1 MQFTD
6 DFLQGEEGFSNH
18 LLFPLL
24 EEDDFLFRFALRIKL
39 FMSHLKEGGKT
50 FRKQQVDKLS
60 MVC

>member
-24 EEDDFLFRFALRIKL
+24 EEDDFLFRFALRIML
-39 FMSHLKEGGKT
+39 FMSHLKEGEET

-60 MVC
+60 LVC